1 MAGFRKNNHT
11 LHRFARAFAQ
21 IAVIAIACSV
31 WSIPAHP
38 AIADEALLP
47 DDADAADS
55 VQEIDPTLM
64 GAAPVGRE
72 PDAAQLTASIDA
84 YLDKYFADSG
94 IPGLADRVRV
104 RRVEPPEKDRA
115 RLRDGKPARERPRAS
130 AVELAN
136 LRERLA
142 LESGR

>member
-1 MAGFRKNNHT
+1 MT
-11 LHRFARAFAQ
+11 AQ
-21 IAVIAIACSV
+21 TVTGPV
-31 WSIPAHP
+31 
-38 AIADEALLP
+38 
-47 DDADAADS
+47 AAE
-55 VQEIDPTLM
+55 QLGIRTQ
-64 GAAPVGRE
+64 GYAA
-72 PDAAQLTASIDA
+72 
-84 YLDKYFADSG
+84 
-94 IPGLADRVRV
+94 VRV